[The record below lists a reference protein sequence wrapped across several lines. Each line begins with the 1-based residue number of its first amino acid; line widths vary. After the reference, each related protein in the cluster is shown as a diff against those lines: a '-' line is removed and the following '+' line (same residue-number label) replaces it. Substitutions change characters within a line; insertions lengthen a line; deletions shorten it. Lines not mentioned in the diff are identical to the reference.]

1 MNIESI
7 ADIQFL
13 IDNSVEEST
22 ELEYKRSFAKA
33 NPKWKEELAKD
44 ISAMANANGGI
55 FIYGLAEKNVSNGL
69 SLPELITPIPST
81 EMTKDQL
88 SQLLFF
94 IVLYALGYL
103 TLSYSHKIRL
113 TRAPTAINTDDTT
126 LCVVQNNIN
135 YSLGNSP
142 MRLTCKPVVIAWS
155 SADYPWEFYLF
166 LIFLYHIH
174 HVLS

>member
-1 MNIESI
+1 MPMSLLIHWALFHRDFSNTNVRRMTIESI

-44 ISAMANANGGI
+44 ISAMANANGVF
-55 FIYGLAEKNVSNGL
+55 FIYELAEKNVSNGL

-88 SQLLFF
+88 SQLLSSN
-94 IVLYALGYL
+94 I
-103 TLSYSHKIRL
+103 
-113 TRAPTAINTDDTT
+113 TAQ
-126 LCVVQNNIN
+126 VQK
-135 YSLGNSP
+135 S
-142 MRLTCKPVVIAWS
+142 VA
-155 SADYPWEFYLF
+155 
-166 LIFLYHIH
+166 
-174 HVLS
+174 

>member
-1 MNIESI
+1 MPMSLLIHWVLFHRDFSNTNVRRMTIESI

-44 ISAMANANGGI
+44 ISAMANANGVF
-55 FIYGLAEKNVSNGL
+55 FIYELAEKNVSNGL

-88 SQLLFF
+88 SQLLSSN
-94 IVLYALGYL
+94 I
-103 TLSYSHKIRL
+103 
-113 TRAPTAINTDDTT
+113 TAQ
-126 LCVVQNNIN
+126 VQK
-135 YSLGNSP
+135 S
-142 MRLTCKPVVIAWS
+142 VA
-155 SADYPWEFYLF
+155 
-166 LIFLYHIH
+166 
-174 HVLS
+174 

>member
-1 MNIESI
+1 MSLLIHWALFHRDFSNTNVRRMTIESI

-44 ISAMANANGGI
+44 ISAMANANGVF
-55 FIYGLAEKNVSNGL
+55 FIYELAEKNVSNGL

-88 SQLLFF
+88 SQLLSSN
-94 IVLYALGYL
+94 I
-103 TLSYSHKIRL
+103 
-113 TRAPTAINTDDTT
+113 TAQ
-126 LCVVQNNIN
+126 VQK
-135 YSLGNSP
+135 S
-142 MRLTCKPVVIAWS
+142 VA
-155 SADYPWEFYLF
+155 
-166 LIFLYHIH
+166 
-174 HVLS
+174 